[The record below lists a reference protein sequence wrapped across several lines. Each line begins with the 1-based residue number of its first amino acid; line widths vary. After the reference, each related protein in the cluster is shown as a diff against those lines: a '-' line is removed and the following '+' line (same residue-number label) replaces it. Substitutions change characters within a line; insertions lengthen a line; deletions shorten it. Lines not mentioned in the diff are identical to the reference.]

1 MLCNNTN
8 ELFHVCTPCE
18 VFDARETS
26 FLLAVDLLFFGVLGE
41 ARSVPAFSLFQ
52 LDPFWTCVIT
62 HLFS

>member
-41 ARSVPAFSLFQ
+41 GEVSPHS
-52 LDPFWTCVIT
+52 PYSNWIPSG
-62 HLFS
+62 HE